1 LMREIGCTV
10 GCTLL
15 DVCLWRCRRDYMY
28 REALLGE
35 VRRAALDR
43 IRNGWRN
50 IFVFVTRPVA
60 TQLKKSFESPSI
72 ATSNFAN

>member
-1 LMREIGCTV
+1 
-10 GCTLL
+10 
-15 DVCLWRCRRDYMY
+15 MY